1 MAARNLQSSD
11 AREVI
16 ADASSLMEVVLGD
29 ASAKRGPAKHYNP
42 GSAHVSVES
51 EGSFSRNQKDPSKG
65 LIACKDRYS
74 AELLNSDG
82 DRIAIIEASFVAAFS
97 VARKEDPDEEE
108 LEAFA
113 NSTGRL
119 VIRPYAREFIQQLS
133 TRMGVPSFMLEV
145 LRFHGTVLED
155 DANERGGTPGD
166 VGT

>member
-1 MAARNLQSSD
+1 MSARNLESSD

-16 ADASSLMEVVLGD
+16 ADASSLVEVVLGD

-42 GSAHVSVES
+42 GAAHVSVES
-51 EGSFSRNQKDPSKG
+51 EGNFSRNPKDPSEG
-65 LIACKDRYS
+65 LIACRDRYS

-97 VARKEDPDEEE
+97 VTRKEDPDEGE
-108 LEAFA
+108 LEEFA

-145 LRFHGTVLED
+145 LRFHGTVVED
-155 DANERGGTPGD
+155 DASGVSSVAGD

>member
-1 MAARNLQSSD
+1 MTAHDLQSND
-11 AREVI
+11 AREAI
-16 ADASSLMEVVLGD
+16 ADASSLTEVVLGD
-29 ASAKRGPAKHYNP
+29 ASARRGPAKHYNP

-51 EGSFSRNQKDPSKG
+51 EGSFSRNPKNQSKG
-65 LIACKDRYS
+65 LIACRDRYS

-82 DRIAIIEASFVAAFS
+82 DRIAIIKASFVAAFS
-97 VARKEDPDEEE
+97 VARKEDPNEEE

-145 LRFHGTVLED
+145 LRFHGTVLEE
-155 DANERGGTPGD
+155 DASEVSGAASD
-166 VGT
+166 VST